1 MYKPWPATRY
11 KLKIILWFFFL
22 LIHCLWY
29 SARWYGFSLFSFCD
43 NLYGGYRNIHSES
56 KLWYKKCKWLFLAIQ
71 NYVILSLVQLTNK
84 NIYMCTCRTV
94 EYRYHHNVNHHLHWF
109 FNTYLYRYMYVFR
122 WIFHNQK
129 SESNFPWR

>member
-1 MYKPWPATRY
+1 MTCH
-11 KLKIILWFFFL
+11 KIWIENNPLIFFL

-29 SARWYGFSLFSFCD
+29 SARWYGFSLFLFCD

-84 NIYMCTCRTV
+84 NIYMCTCSTV
-94 EYRYHHNVNHHLHWF
+94 EYCYHHNVNHHCIGFLILTYTGTYFDEF
-109 FNTYLYRYMYVFR
+109 FITKNRRVISCEDNLGSF
-122 WIFHNQK
+122 
-129 SESNFPWR
+129 S